1 MKIQTFKNGKGII
14 HGNDPKRIG
23 CDIKSG
29 LLKIG
34 NTEIK
39 IPYGEDAI
47 MPSLF
52 HGATGDYNATFT
64 DEQGTVYTLEKVAV
78 RGGRILPPS
87 PTAVEIMELHCR
99 ADEAEAERDAL
110 KEKVW
115 ELEHIFDTN
124 SLNFLIK

>member
-1 MKIQTFKNGKGII
+1 MRIQTFKNMKGII
-14 HGNDPKRIG
+14 HGSDPKRIG
-23 CDIKSG
+23 CEKSG
-29 LLKIG
+29 VLKIG

-39 IPYGEDAI
+39 ISAEEDAI
-47 MPSLF
+47 MPHLF

-64 DEQGTVYTLEKVAV
+64 DGEGGVYVLEKVAV
-78 RGGRILPPS
+78 RGGRIAPPS

-99 ADEAEAERDAL
+99 ADIAEAERDAL
-110 KEKVW
+110 QERIY

>member
-1 MKIQTFKNGKGII
+1 MKIQTFNNKKGII
-14 HGNDPKRIG
+14 HGSDPKRIG
-23 CDIKSG
+23 CEKSG
-29 LLKIG
+29 TLKIG

-39 IPYGEDAI
+39 ISHEEDAI

-52 HGATGDYNATFT
+52 YGATGDYDATFT
-64 DEQGTVYTLEKVAV
+64 DEQGTVYTLEKVEV
-78 RGGRILPPS
+78 RGGRIQPPS

-110 KEKVW
+110 RERVY

>member
-1 MKIQTFKNGKGII
+1 MKIQTFNNKKGII
-14 HGNDPKRIG
+14 HGSDPKRIG
-23 CDIKSG
+23 CEKSG
-29 LLKIG
+29 TLKIG

-39 IPYGEDAI
+39 ITYGEDAI

-52 HGATGDYNATFT
+52 YGATGDYDATFT
-64 DEQGTVYTLEKVAV
+64 DEQGTVYTLEKVEV
-78 RGGRILPPS
+78 RGGRIQPPS

-110 KEKVW
+110 RERVY

>member
-1 MKIQTFKNGKGII
+1 MKIQTYRNMKGMI
-14 HGNDPKRIG
+14 HGSDPKRIG
-23 CDIKSG
+23 CEKPGI
-29 LLKIG
+29 LKIG

-39 IPYGEDAI
+39 ISSEEDAI

-64 DEQGTVYTLEKVAV
+64 AADGAVYTLEKVAV

-87 PTAVEIMELHCR
+87 PTAVEIMSLHCR
-99 ADEAEAERDAL
+99 ADIAEAERDAL
-110 KEKVW
+110 RDRVR
-115 ELEHIFDTN
+115 ELEGIFDTN